1 MAYTITSDRLD
12 CPKAEGEMITEE
24 ELLKMGVNI
33 LALVEGGH
41 ISPDAT
47 SAKKAKLT
55 DAPTTDA
62 PSAVDPTPAVESTIP
77 EGETA

>member
-12 CPKAEGEMITEE
+12 CPKAEGEIITDE

-33 LALVEGGH
+33 LALVDGGH

-55 DAPTTDA
+55 EAPTQA